1 MDKKFDVCLV
11 MPPIANIRYSSL
23 ALSLL
28 KSCLINEGISCTIDY
43 ASMRFARLFGLYN
56 CSQFQA
62 KRTIYFHHMPE
73 VIFSEFA
80 GIKPRKDVNELIKV
94 ILEEPKTVPEHLKSP
109 EALKNFLDEL
119 RIAAGKTVDETV
131 EKILSFDAKIVGLT
145 SSFRQECASLAI
157 MKKVKEMNPS
167 VTTMIGGAN
176 CMGTA
181 GIAVLKKFKFVDY
194 VFLGEADDVFADI
207 CRHIL
212 DGEKDFKMP
221 YGLLRQG
228 GEIPEKVPHRIITN
242 MSKVPSPEADDFF
255 AALKENFTD
264 DEIKKISPVI
274 MTEGSRG
281 CWWGEKHSCTFC
293 GLNGLVK
300 TYRQKTPQRI
310 ADELNAITDRYGNY
324 EVWFSDCILSRPARE
339 GTAKT
344 FERTKRKTAFVHRN
358 KIKS

>member
-1 MDKKFDVCLV
+1 

-28 KSCLINEGISCTIDY
+28 KSCLINAGISCTIDY

-56 CSQFQA
+56 HSQFQA
-62 KRTIYFHHMPE
+62 KRTIYFHYMPE

-80 GIKPRKDVNELIKV
+80 GIKPRKDIDELIKI
-94 ILEEPKTVPEHLKSP
+94 ILESPRSLPEHLKSY

-119 RIAAGKTVDETV
+119 RIAAKKTIDETV
-131 EKILSFDAKIVGLT
+131 EKILSFDSKIVGLT
-145 SSFRQECASLAI
+145 SSFKQECASLAI
-157 MKKVKEMNPS
+157 MKKVKEINPS
-167 VTTMIGGAN
+167 VTTIIGGAN

-181 GIAVLKKFKFVDY
+181 GIAVLKKFKFIDY

-212 DGEKDFKMP
+212 DGEKDFRMP

-228 GEIPEKVPHRIITN
+228 GEIPEKVPHRVIMN
-242 MSKVPSPEADDFF
+242 MNEVPSPEADDFF
-255 AALKENFTD
+255 EALKENFTD
-264 DEIKKISPVI
+264 DEIKKISPII
-274 MTEGSRG
+274 MAEGSRG

-310 ADELNAITDRYGNY
+310 ADELNYIVNRYGNH
-324 EVWFSDCILSRPARE
+324 EIWFSDCILSRPAGKE
-339 GTAKT
+339 LPEILSG
-344 FERTKRKTAFVHRN
+344 RKEKCAYSR
-358 KIKS
+358 K

>member
-1 MDKKFDVCLV
+1 
-11 MPPIANIRYSSL
+11 MPPIADIKYSSL
-23 ALSLL
+23 ASSLL
-28 KSCLINEGISCTIDY
+28 KSCLINAGISCTIDY
-43 ASMRFARLFGLYN
+43 ASIRFARLFGLYN
-56 CSQFQA
+56 CSQFLGVG
-62 KRTIYFHHMPE
+62 TIYFKYIPE
-73 VIFSEFA
+73 IIFSEFA
-80 GIKPRKDVNELIKV
+80 GIKPRKDIDELIKI
-94 ILEEPKTVPEHLKSP
+94 ILKSPRSLPEHLKSP

-119 RIAAGKTVDETV
+119 RIAAEKTVDETV
-131 EKILSFDAKIVGLT
+131 EKIFSLDAKIVGLT

-157 MKKVKEMNPS
+157 MKKVKEINPS

-228 GEIPEKVPHRIITN
+228 GEIPEKVPHRVIMN
-242 MSKVPSPEADDFF
+242 MNEVPSPEADDFF
-255 AALKENFTD
+255 EALKENFTD
-264 DEIKKISPVI
+264 DEIKKISPII
-274 MTEGSRG
+274 MAEGSRG

-300 TYRQKTPQRI
+300 TYKQKHLRKLPMNLI
-310 ADELNAITDRYGNY
+310 
-324 EVWFSDCILSRPARE
+324 ILRSVTE
-339 GTAKT
+339 I
-344 FERTKRKTAFVHRN
+344 
-358 KIKS
+358 IKFGLQTVF